1 VLTAANN
8 PDIDLGAMPSMTE
21 LTYIAVLSQGAT
33 VNSFPFSSRVGTGFE
48 LLTGNTSGVGN
59 AFIRITT
66 TTVQSEA
73 GLGGLNDNFTHT
85 YFGTWKTGFGTRI
98 YVDRPTNSGT
108 GAAAGGTLTSGQNL
122 KIGTR
127 STTRWTGFISLLL
140 VGTKQN
146 IDAGLALLENPWQIF
161 KPQQAVFYSLPG
173 GNLFSALDETVS
185 DRNDYILSSTAG
197 QVYQTTLSPVA
208 QPGAGTNIDF
218 NFDAESPEDS
228 GSIKFDLLSGPTTVK
243 SQTVPLARNW
253 AGRIRSPQLRKQPQ
267 GNAQIDPRVDLVWTP
282 SQSLGWTRGANG
294 AIKYG
299 RNGAAWN
306 VAASSS
312 AFLSTANTAKSAAIT
327 LIAVVKFNSLTATT
341 FSGSSTDNGAV
352 IYSQRTLDVDNS
364 PTLCVSGSFTGGPM
378 RVWFGR
384 DTSGV
389 AFGKANT
396 LVTIQTGVW
405 YSIAVSC
412 DVNGV
417 TGIVVNGLSN
427 ATQVS
432 VAGSWSAGWSGA
444 TAYVGTQRL
453 WPAAANDDANIEVS
467 LFARIPQNIRES
479 ELVSLSNN
487 PWQIFRPPSRAV
499 CFPSPAQTSFPI
511 TPSDYSVIDTPRYGR
526 FLPKRWRQQPQGAAQ
541 VNWSNQL
548 TRGLRVA
555 LHPIGSRFYDVT
567 NYKAAAHYLN
577 TSIVASP
584 SGVGLNGIG
593 VTADGGVASQF
604 YTFFPASAS
613 YVVCGFSVDPYWH
626 GISYVS
632 HSLGGFATG
641 PNSSQ
646 FGVATDAYSTGRT
659 VSFRLMTQNSD
670 GGGSISFTNLLERGK
685 PFVYGATR
693 VTGANGHRVFS
704 AGRLLGS
711 ADGGTGGIG
720 PYGGTVDAGNAAY
733 YGSGNTILMV
743 AYWERALSDAEMVS
757 VTSEPWQIFR
767 PNPGRIYGL
776 PAAGGW
782 PWTPTLR
789 VTSL

>member
-1 VLTAANN
+1 MSAFLRQRWRQQPQGAVSFDTSSALAQAIGLDTAWSGTNPRMRFSVRGGLQQNTINNFDGLSVRSGRYAPNSSIGAVLTAENS

-21 LTYIAVLSQGAT
+21 LSLIAVLSQGAT
-33 VNSFPFSSRVGTGFE
+33 INKQAIATRTSSSSVGFDLASGANAV
-48 LLTGNTSGVGN
+48 LGRASLRIQTS
-59 AFIRITT
+59 
-66 TTVQSEA
+66 A
-73 GLGGLNDNFTHT
+73 GLAEVVLGPTFNDSFTHT
-85 YFGTWKTGFGTRI
+85 HYGTWKQGNLPRY
-98 YVDRPTNSGT
+98 YVDKLENVAT
-108 GAAAGGTLTSGQNL
+108 GGTLNGTITHAQNL
-122 KIGTR
+122 KIGNRATN
-127 STTRWTGFISLLL
+127 RWTGFVSLLL

-146 IDAGLALLENPWQIF
+146 INAGLELLENPWQIF
-161 KPQQAVFYSLPG
+161 KPQQAVFYSLPS

-487 PWQIFRPPSRAV
+487 PWQIFRPPARAV
-499 CFPSPAQTSFPI
+499 CFPSPAQTSFAI
-511 TPSDYSVIDTPRYGR
+511 TPSDYSVI
-526 FLPKRWRQQPQGAAQ
+526 
-541 VNWSNQL
+541 
-548 TRGLRVA
+548 
-555 LHPIGSRFYDVT
+555 
-567 NYKAAAHYLN
+567 
-577 TSIVASP
+577 
-584 SGVGLNGIG
+584 
-593 VTADGGVASQF
+593 
-604 YTFFPASAS
+604 
-613 YVVCGFSVDPYWH
+613 
-626 GISYVS
+626 
-632 HSLGGFATG
+632 
-641 PNSSQ
+641 SS
-646 FGVATDAYSTGRT
+646 
-659 VSFRLMTQNSD
+659 
-670 GGGSISFTNLLERGK
+670 
-685 PFVYGATR
+685 
-693 VTGANGHRVFS
+693 
-704 AGRLLGS
+704 
-711 ADGGTGGIG
+711 
-720 PYGGTVDAGNAAY
+720 
-733 YGSGNTILMV
+733 
-743 AYWERALSDAEMVS
+743 
-757 VTSEPWQIFR
+757 
-767 PNPGRIYGL
+767 
-776 PAAGGW
+776 W
-782 PWTPTLR
+782 PWTPTLK